1 MEPKNSTYNVGN
13 LCIRKIEM
21 DNDKWLDL
29 LESYSQHNIKCI
41 EPDDKDSMEIQIH
54 SNCAE
59 EAKKW
64 MRACGVLLPEDYLLF
79 DKDGNYIGL
88 KEDSDE
94 EKADVKEDKPR
105 TINIP
110 DEAKGKL
117 DKWITEFCADPH
129 FIEDRKLFDA
139 LYSCICYRV
148 KESHLSR
155 YLQENKDKFIEG
167 TNTDAIICRAMDCYY
182 AMEYLVWAQNGRIN
196 KYRPSSY

>member
-1 MEPKNSTYNVGN
+1 MKSKNSTYNVGDFW
-13 LCIRKIEM
+13 IRKIEM

-29 LESYSQHNIKCI
+29 LHSFTEHAIKCT
-41 EPDDKDSMEIQIH
+41 ESDDRDSVESQIH

-64 MRACGVLLPEDYLLF
+64 MRACGVILAEDLY
-79 DKDGNYIGL
+79 DENGNYIGL
-88 KEDSDE
+88 KEDPNE
-94 EKADVKEDKPR
+94 KKADVKEDKPR

-110 DEAKGKL
+110 DEVKDKL

-129 FIEDRKLFDA
+129 CIEDRKLFDA

-148 KESHLSR
+148 KESDLSR
-155 YLQENKDKFIEG
+155 YLQENKDKFIKG
-167 TNTDAIICRAMDCYY
+167 TNTDALICRAMDCYY